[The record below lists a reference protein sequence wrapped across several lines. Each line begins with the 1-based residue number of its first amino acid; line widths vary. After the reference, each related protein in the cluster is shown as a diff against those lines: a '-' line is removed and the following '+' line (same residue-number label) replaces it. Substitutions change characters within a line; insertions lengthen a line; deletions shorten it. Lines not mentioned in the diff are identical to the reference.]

1 MQIMVNIPDAIA
13 QHWEPLQDELSKL
26 LALGLIEVNAN
37 PTMRFSGLAEVL
49 AFFAKHP
56 SSEEILGLRLS
67 EKAQAQVE
75 DLLERNRDGGL
86 NPSEQQVW
94 QQYEFV
100 EHLVRMAKAEALVK
114 LQTAA

>member
-67 EKAQAQVE
+67 QKAQAQVE

-86 NPSEQQVW
+86 NPAEQQVW

-100 EHLVRMAKAEALVK
+100 EHLVRMAKAEALLK
-114 LQTAA
+114 LQAAA